1 MLYFQLGLE
10 RDISWENGVDILNV
24 LVLVLIEVIV
34 CMVFIMIE
42 LLDKKVK

>member
-24 LVLVLIEVIV
+24 LVLIEVIV
-34 CMVFIMIE
+34 CMVFRMIE

>member
-24 LVLVLIEVIV
+24 LVLIEVIV